1 MQTVQ
6 TQALEPQ
13 LQQIEA
19 DLRARIEVVFHEVPN
34 LVGFALQDSS
44 CLPDDTDRS
53 HLSQKLFIT
62 DMEFVVP
69 VSDDW
74 FDEICDFINGT
85 IADLIGEQVE
95 AFELLRDRTFARTL
109 H

>member
-1 MQTVQ
+1 MQTIQ

-13 LQQIEA
+13 LQEIEA

-34 LVGFALQDSS
+34 LVGFALQDST

-53 HLSQKLFIT
+53 RLAQKLFIT

-69 VSDDW
+69 VGDDW
-74 FDEICDFINGT
+74 FEEVCEFINDT
-85 IADLIGEQVE
+85 IADLVAEQVE
-95 AFELLRDRTFARTL
+95 AFDLLRDRTFARTL